1 MRAPFAYYGG
11 KAGLAKRLIGM
22 MPAHRVY
29 MEPYFGSG
37 AVFFAKPQV
46 THEFL
51 NDLDGAVVTFFKVLR
66 EQPEQLAHMC
76 RLSPYSRAEWEACR
90 EIDLPGLCELEVAR
104 RFWVRVNQSFG
115 KAIGHR
121 TGWSATTARTQST
134 AASVESRIRTFEACA
149 ARLFKASIEKCPGP
163 ELIERL
169 ATSDTCAYVDPPYL
183 ASTRRTGRG
192 TRASDYRC
200 DMGEPEAHER
210 LAEVLLTTPAS
221 VVLSGYPS
229 PLYDTLYAGWW
240 HVDVPVHVHSSNA
253 VTVERAGR
261 IERIWTNFE
270 PNEGQF
276 DLSPGEL
283 EVSNA

>member
-11 KAGLAKRLIGM
+11 KAGLSKRLIAM
-22 MPAHRVY
+22 MPPHRVY

-51 NDLDGAVVTFFKVLR
+51 NDLDYAVVTFFKVLR
-66 EQPEQLAHMC
+66 EQPEQLAHVC
-76 RLSPYSRAEWEACR
+76 RLSPYSRAEWEMCR

-121 TGWSATTARTQST
+121 TGWSATTARSQAT
-134 AASVESRIRTFEACA
+134 AASVESRIKTFEACA
-149 ARLFKASIEKCPGP
+149 ARLFKASIECCHGP
-163 ELIERL
+163 DLIERL
-169 ATSDTCAYVDPPYL
+169 ATEDTVAYVDPPYL
-183 ASTRRTGRG
+183 GSTRRLGRG

-200 DMGEPEAHER
+200 DMGEPEVHEQ
-210 LAEVLLTTPAS
+210 LAEVLNRTPAS

-229 PLYDTLYAGWW
+229 PLYDSLYADWW
-240 HVDVPVHVHSSNA
+240 HTDVNTSVHSSNA
-253 VTVERAGR
+253 VTVARGAR
-261 IERIWTNFE
+261 VERIWTNFE
-270 PNEGQF
+270 PNHGQ
-276 DLSPGEL
+276 LALAEAVHAG
-283 EVSNA
+283 